1 MTLSQIKRFESLNDI
16 FINVYIIE
24 AKRNSSI
31 TAHRPKEEQT
41 HQSLVHAE
49 CNDNTGHFARIYFA
63 L

>member
-49 CNDNTGHFARIYFA
+49 SM
-63 L
+63 